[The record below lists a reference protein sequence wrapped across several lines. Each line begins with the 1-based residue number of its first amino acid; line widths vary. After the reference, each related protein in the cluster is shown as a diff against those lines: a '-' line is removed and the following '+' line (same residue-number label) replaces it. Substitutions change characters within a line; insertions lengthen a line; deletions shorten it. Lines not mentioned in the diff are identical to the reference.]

1 MTGDA
6 PGRRVYML
14 TETYRPEIGGGERQA
29 ALLSAGLVQRGCPVM
44 LVVRR
49 SRRGLPWREAEG
61 AVEIRRLPPTGPGRL
76 RKWLLIIPALLQLVV
91 KRREYD
97 IVLVSG
103 FRLLGISA
111 VLAAIV
117 TGRPTILKADSSG
130 EMSGEYF
137 RTGLRSLGLSPEGA
151 LAKFFLSRRNALLR
165 RADRF
170 VCLSGEM
177 RDEFVAVG
185 VPADRCVTIPNGVD
199 TERFHPA
206 APDERLA
213 LRRQLSLPAGPVVIY
228 TGRLV
233 RYKGLPELLEA
244 WRVIAVEHPE
254 ACLALV
260 GEGGGDQQAC
270 EEELRQG
277 VEIHSLTASV
287 RFTGAVDNVEDW
299 LRAADIFVFPTH
311 DEAFGLSLVEA
322 MACGL
327 PAVSTRVGGLVDIVR
342 DGENAV
348 AVPPGSPARIVD
360 ALRSLLDNPGYR
372 ERLGSAARENAM
384 AHHDID
390 VVCDAYQQ
398 LLADLSSDHLGKRD
412 DG

>member
-1 MTGDA
+1 MTGAA
-6 PGRRVYML
+6 PGPRVYML

-29 ALLSAGLVQRGCPVM
+29 ALLSTGLAQRGCAVT

-49 SRRGLPWREAEG
+49 SRRDLPRREAEG
-61 AVEIRRLPPTGPGRL
+61 AVRIRRLPPTGPGRL
-76 RKWLLIIPALLQLVV
+76 RKWLLLPPVLLLLLS
-91 KRREYD
+91 KRRDYD
-97 IVLVSG
+97 VVLVSG

-111 VLAAIV
+111 MLAAFMTRKPAV
-117 TGRPTILKADSSG
+117 LKADSSG

-137 RTGLRSLGLSPEGA
+137 RTGLRSLALSPEGG
-151 LAKFFLSRRNALLR
+151 LAKFFLARRNALLR

-177 RDEFVAVG
+177 RDEFKAAG
-185 VPADRCVTIPNGVD
+185 VSADRIVTIPNGVD
-199 TERFHPA
+199 TERFRPA

-213 LRRQLSLPAGPVVIY
+213 LRRQLSLPGGPVVIY

-244 WRVIAVEHPE
+244 WRVIANEFRE
-254 ACLALV
+254 ACLVLV

-270 EEELRQG
+270 EEELRQS
-277 VEIHSLTASV
+277 VEIHNLAKSV

-299 LRAADIFVFPTH
+299 LRAADIFAFPTH

-327 PAVSTRVGGLVDIVR
+327 PAISTCVGGLADIVR

-348 AVPPGSPARIVD
+348 AVPPASPTRLAN
-360 ALRSLLDNPGYR
+360 ALRMLLDDPGYR
-372 ERLGSAARENAM
+372 QRLGIAARGHAR
-384 AHHDID
+384 AHHNVD
-390 VVCDAYQQ
+390 VICDAYRKLVSD
-398 LLADLSSDHLGKRD
+398 LLPEPGGRTP
-412 DG
+412 

>member
-1 MTGDA
+1 MTDDA

-29 ALLSAGLVQRGCPVM
+29 ALLSAGLVQRGYPVT
-44 LVVRR
+44 LVARR
-49 SRRGLPWREAEG
+49 SRPGLAWHESEG
-61 AVEIRRLPPTGPGRL
+61 AVRIRRLSPTGPGRL
-76 RKWLLIIPALLQLVV
+76 RKWLLLLPALTLLVG

-97 IVLVSG
+97 VVLVSG

-111 VLAAIV
+111 MLAAIV
-117 TGRPTILKADSSG
+117 TRKPTVLKADSSG

-151 LAKFFLSRRNALLR
+151 LAKFFLTRRNALLR

-177 RDEFVAVG
+177 RDEFVAAG
-185 VPADRCVTIPNGVD
+185 VPADRIVTIPNGVD
-199 TERFHPA
+199 TDCFRPA
-206 APDERLA
+206 APEERLA

-233 RYKGLPELLEA
+233 RYKGLPELIEA
-244 WRVIAVEHPE
+244 WRVIASERPE
-254 ACLALV
+254 ACLVLV
-260 GEGGGDQQAC
+260 GEGGGDQEAC
-270 EEELRQG
+270 EGQLRQDVAAHG
-277 VEIHSLTASV
+277 LTASV
-287 RFTGAVDNVEDW
+287 RFTGAVNNVEDW

-327 PAVSTRVGGLVDIVR
+327 AVVSTRVGGLADIVR
-342 DGENAV
+342 DDDNAL
-348 AVPPGSPARIVD
+348 AVPPASPARLAK
-360 ALRSLLDNPGYR
+360 ALRVLLDDPGYR
-372 ERLGSAARENAM
+372 QRLGSAARTHVR
-384 AHHDID
+384 AHEDVD
-390 VVCDAYQQ
+390 VVCDAYRN
-398 LLADLSSDHLGKRD
+398 LLSDLISDQRGRTH
-412 DG
+412 

>member
-29 ALLSAGLVQRGCPVM
+29 ALLSAGLVQRGYTVM

-49 SRRGLPWREAEG
+49 SRRDLPWREAEE
-61 AVEIRRLPPTGPGRL
+61 AVQIRRLPPTGPGRL
-76 RKWLLIIPALLQLVV
+76 RKWLLILPALLLLIV

-97 IVLVSG
+97 VVLVSG

-111 VLAAIV
+111 MLAAIV
-117 TGRPTILKADSSG
+117 TRRPTVLKGDSSG

-137 RTGLRSLGLSPEGA
+137 RTGLRSLGLSPEGG
-151 LAKFFLSRRNALLR
+151 LTKFFLARRNALLR

-177 RDEFVAVG
+177 RDEFVAAG
-185 VPADRCVTIPNGVD
+185 VPADHIVTIPNGVD
-199 TERFHPA
+199 TERFRPA
-206 APDERLA
+206 SPGERSA
-213 LRRQLSLPAGPVVIY
+213 LRRQLSVPDGPVVIY

-254 ACLALV
+254 ACLVLV
-260 GEGGGDQQAC
+260 GEEGGDQQAC

-277 VEIHSLTASV
+277 VETHSLTASV

-299 LRAADIFVFPTH
+299 LRAADIFAFPTH

-327 PAVSTRVGGLVDIVR
+327 AVVSTRVGGLADIVR
-342 DGENAV
+342 DDENAV
-348 AVPPGSPARIVD
+348 AVPPASPARLAQ
-360 ALRSLLDNPGYR
+360 ALRSLLDDPGYR
-372 ERLGSAARENAM
+372 ERLGSAAREHART
-384 AHHDID
+384 HHDVD
-390 VVCDAYQQ
+390 VVCDAYQA
-398 LLADLSSDHLGKRD
+398 LLSDLAQSHRERRP
-412 DG
+412 